1 MTFSYHAPQEVPCE
15 SDEVRA
21 TCIGVWYPTD
31 FSAQNLYLTI
41 KHRAN
46 DNGLEFIF
54 DYRTCEN
61 SLEDLK
67 VFYPKIVEAIMA
79 GVKNPQITM
88 GEILDIIKL

>member
-1 MTFSYHAPQEVPCE
+1 MEN
-15 SDEVRA
+15 DEIKA
-21 TCIGVWYPTD
+21 TAIGVWYPTD

-41 KHRAN
+41 KHRAG

-67 VFYPKIVEAIMA
+67 VLYPKMIEAIMT
-79 GVKNPQITM
+79 GVRNPEITM
-88 GEILDIIKL
+88 GEILEKIKL